1 MEQFYCGTDWTK
13 VNWNVYKFN
22 VKSKSNHIASK
33 LERMILKNNN
43 LKKLPPKIGQVGR
56 QLEFLDVSNNQLRKM
71 PKSIYTLRGEVIKL
85 NLSLKIFIISN
96 SC

>member
-1 MEQFYCGTDWTK
+1 MDLESWI
-13 VNWNVYKFN
+13 
-22 VKSKSNHIASK
+22 KSKSNHIASK

-71 PKSIYTLRGEVIKL
+71 PKSIYTLRGEVIQL
-85 NLSLKIFIISN
+85 NLGRLVSLMCYALLEKLRQVFKLML
-96 SC
+96 